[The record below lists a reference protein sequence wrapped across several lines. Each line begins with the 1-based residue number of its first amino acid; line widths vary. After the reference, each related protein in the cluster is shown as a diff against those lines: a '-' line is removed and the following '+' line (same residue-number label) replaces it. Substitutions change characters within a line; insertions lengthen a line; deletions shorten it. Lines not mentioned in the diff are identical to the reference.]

1 MKLTTALVAL
11 LVVAMAQPALAQG
24 KGHGNDDLPGQG
36 QGKGQG
42 RNQGQGHAP
51 GQDQGPGKGQGPGQS
66 QGRGNSPA
74 APSIN
79 VVIADRDR
87 SAVHGYYQNQYA
99 AGNCPPGLAKKN
111 NGCLPPGQAKKLWA
125 MGQPLPGS
133 VVFYPLPGG
142 LLGVLTPAPAGY
154 QYVRVASDIL
164 MMAIGTRMIVG
175 ALADL
180 SAM

>member
-1 MKLTTALVAL
+1 V
-11 LVVAMAQPALAQG
+11 
-24 KGHGNDDLPGQG
+24 
-36 QGKGQG
+36 
-42 RNQGQGHAP
+42 
-51 GQDQGPGKGQGPGQS
+51 
-66 QGRGNSPA
+66 
-74 APSIN
+74 
-79 VVIADRDR
+79 
-87 SAVHGYYQNQYA
+87 

-111 NGCLPPGQAKKLWA
+111 NGCLPPGQAKKLWL

-142 LLGVLTPAPAGY
+142 LLGILTPAPAGY